1 MYSLWWPN
9 NIVPVHVSKVVKNL
23 RVMCE
28 NITSVLKSL
37 ILWWYE
43 IWDMRKSNTLTHN
56 HNCLMETITFELHPI
71 TPISPRN
78 TLATIFKSILILL
91 AFVFLCIFSFWTY
104 HALAYIE
111 REEIPN
117 YVSQKHHNFAIPK
130 HTNVI
135 HDWQDLVVRW
145 LFMLFSL
152 DFLVIPIKK
161 SNMSVKYKRLLNHV
175 SHKTHLL
182 NCALKCSSKL
192 QEIQSLE
199 KF

>member
-1 MYSLWWPN
+1 MAKSHCTCTC
-9 NIVPVHVSKVVKNL
+9 IKSSKEFL
-23 RVMCE
+23 RVVCE
-28 NITSVLKSL
+28 NHSKIAQVSHVMT
-37 ILWWYE
+37 
-43 IWDMRKSNTLTHN
+43 IWDMRESNTLTHN

-135 HDWQDLVVRW
+135 HDWRVLVVRW
-145 LFMLFSL
+145 LFMPFS
-152 DFLVIPIKK
+152 
-161 SNMSVKYKRLLNHV
+161 
-175 SHKTHLL
+175 
-182 NCALKCSSKL
+182 
-192 QEIQSLE
+192 
-199 KF
+199 